1 MPLSLFVVEIVSVMR
16 AVPASIRCVWQVA
29 AEGVRPSAAALM
41 NAQEDLARQVP

>member
-1 MPLSLFVVEIVSVMR
+1 MPLSLFVVGIVSVITR
-16 AVPASIRCVWQVA
+16 RVDLGALWQVA